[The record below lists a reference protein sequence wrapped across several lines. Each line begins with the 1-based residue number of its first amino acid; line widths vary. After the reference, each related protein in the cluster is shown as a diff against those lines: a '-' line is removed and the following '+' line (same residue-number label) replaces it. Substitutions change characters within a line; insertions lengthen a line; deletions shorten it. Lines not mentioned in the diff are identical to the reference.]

1 MFLEATGVIRWH
13 GPGNVMA
20 SFLGLPADH
29 NKTKNDYKII
39 VGTVEFALQ
48 GTYVISTGDAHSEI
62 NSNISHSTE

>member
-1 MFLEATGVIRWH
+1 
-13 GPGNVMA
+13 MA
-20 SFLGLPADH
+20 SFFGLPANH

-62 NSNISHSTE
+62 NSNISHSKE